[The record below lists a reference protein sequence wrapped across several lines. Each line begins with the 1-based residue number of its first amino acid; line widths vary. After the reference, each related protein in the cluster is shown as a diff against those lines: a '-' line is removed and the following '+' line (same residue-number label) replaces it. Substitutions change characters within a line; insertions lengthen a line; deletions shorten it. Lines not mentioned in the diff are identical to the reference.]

1 MICERMICT
10 QHSEDRELLSLIYPY
25 AFHAD
30 YLVRQAACRAIPA
43 VIPLSSIQSHL
54 PLLVDMVLQECE
66 KENDDGDDD
75 DDGHYHMKKEK
86 AIHNEMWTLSILEL
100 VRLSFISL
108 ISLISLIHFIFRIPL
123 EILL

>member
-10 QHSEDRELLSLIYPY
+10 QYSEDRELLSLIYPY
-25 AFHAD
+25 VFHAD

-66 KENDDGDDD
+66 KKNGDNDDNDGNGDNGDN
-75 DDGHYHMKKEK
+75 DGYHHSMKMKKEE
-86 AIHNEMWTLSILEL
+86 AVHNEMWTLSILEL
-100 VRLSFISL
+100 VGF
-108 ISLISLIHFIFRIPL
+108 
-123 EILL
+123 

>member
-10 QHSEDRELLSLIYPY
+10 QYSEDRELLSLIYPY
-25 AFHAD
+25 VFHAD

-66 KENDDGDDD
+66 KKSDGDDANDAND
-75 DDGHYHMKKEK
+75 DHQYMKIKKE
-86 AIHNEMWTLSILEL
+86 AVHNEMWTLSILEL
-100 VRLSFISL
+100 VGF
-108 ISLISLIHFIFRIPL
+108 
-123 EILL
+123 